1 MLLFL
6 FFVVNLHIVTS
17 LIGINIV
24 DSEMELNGPR
34 HKKTCL
40 RGFCPRPEVI
50 KLFSFSP

>member
-1 MLLFL
+1 MLLFS
-6 FFVVNLHIVTS
+6 FCWIDIVTS
-17 LIGINIV
+17 LIGSNIV
-24 DSEMELNGPR
+24 DSEIELNEPR